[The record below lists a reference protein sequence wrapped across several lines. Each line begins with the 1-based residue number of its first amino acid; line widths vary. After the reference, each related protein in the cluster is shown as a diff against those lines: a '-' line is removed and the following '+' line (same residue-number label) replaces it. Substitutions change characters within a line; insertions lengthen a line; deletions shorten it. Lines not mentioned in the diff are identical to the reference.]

1 MVDNKENGLNK
12 RLTGFE
18 SEFEEINFDELQDI
32 QSTTNSSE
40 KGLLESKKAIVL
52 FIYLGLELL
61 ASVVPAINSALESMR
76 PVIMLYLS
84 AQTGIDISSILKK
97 R

>member
-1 MVDNKENGLNK
+1 MANNKENGLNK
-12 RLTGFE
+12 GLTGFDNV
-18 SEFEEINFDELQDI
+18 FEEINLDELQDI

-40 KGLLESKKAIVL
+40 KGLLQSKKAIVL

-61 ASVVPAINSALESMR
+61 ASVVPAINSSLENLR

-84 AQTGIDISSILKK
+84 TQAGIDISSILKK
-97 R
+97 K